1 MKRFLLRLAYDGTN
15 FYGWQIQKNGRTVQQ
30 TIETA
35 LFELA
40 GEKIAVTGSGRTDSG
55 VHALR
60 QYAHF
65 DLPLSITADQLCKAL
80 RTKLPHD
87 IGRLEAFEV
96 SEEFNARY
104 DAFKRSYKYIIT
116 KERTPFNRYYKS
128 FIPRLKLD
136 NTKIEAALP
145 YFLGKH
151 DFTSFSKLN
160 PDLKHNFCDLQQ
172 FKVSFDGDDIIFEIS
187 ANRFLH
193 NMVRRLVGTVVNI
206 SHTDTD
212 PKIITELIALENPSH
227 RLIQTAPA
235 QGLYLKE
242 VHYPKEKFII

>member
-1 MKRFLLRLAYDGTN
+1 MKRILLRLAYDGTG
-15 FYGWQIQKNGRTVQQ
+15 FYGWQTQKSGRTVQQ

-40 GEKIAVTGSGRTDSG
+40 GAEIPVTGSGRTDSG

-65 DLPLSITADQLCKAL
+65 DLPLKMTPEQLCKAL

-87 IGRLEAFEV
+87 IGMLEAFEV
-96 SEEFNARY
+96 SNDFNARY
-104 DAFKRSYKYIIT
+104 DAFKRSYRYIIT
-116 KERTPFNRYYKS
+116 RNRTPFNRFYKS

-136 NTKIEAALP
+136 DESIKAALP

-172 FKVSFDGDDIIFEIS
+172 FDVSFRDEDIIFEIS

-206 SHTDTD
+206 SHTETD
-212 PKIITELIALENPSH
+212 PKIITELIERKNPSH
-227 RLIQTAPA
+227 RLIQTAPS

-242 VHYPKEKFII
+242 VHYPEEKFL

>member
-1 MKRFLLRLAYDGTN
+1 MKRILLRLAYDGTD
-15 FYGWQIQKNGRTVQQ
+15 FCGWQTQKSGRTVQQ
-30 TIETA
+30 TIEKA

-65 DLPLSITADQLCKAL
+65 DLPLKMTTDQLVRAM

-87 IGRLEAFEV
+87 IGMMKAFEV
-96 SEEFNARY
+96 KDDFNARY
-104 DAFKRSYKYIIT
+104 DAFRRSYRYIIT
-116 KERTPFNRYYKS
+116 RERTPFNRFHKS
-128 FIPRLKLD
+128 FIPRLRLD
-136 NTKIEAALP
+136 NERIKAALP
-145 YFLGKH
+145 YFLGEH

-172 FKVSFDGDDIIFEIS
+172 FDVSFENDDIIFEIS

-193 NMVRRLVGTVVNI
+193 NMVRRLVGTVINI
-206 SHTDTD
+206 SHTETD
-212 PKIITELIALENPSH
+212 PSIIQELIGRKNPSH

-235 QGLYLKE
+235 QGLYLRE
-242 VHYPKEKFII
+242 VHYPEDKFIG